1 MSSSAHNL
9 IEKNKL
15 LKEEIWYKKLKLK
28 NIKRKNRRLEEELF
42 QTRFSITTLLRRFK
56 PYPDVCDNINDGY
69 QQVNDYLQQLEL
81 NNRELEELSS
91 KLKDDLK
98 KQQEENMNLN
108 TVIKE
113 KEEKLFGFENNSNNM
128 DNNNNCDVIKN
139 IQNEYKK
146 LEDKFNQFSTT
157 TSRRRL
163 QQEEHLK
170 QISDDYKPSVQ
181 TSQFQRALDESEE
194 RFQENTRKLNA
205 AHEKNISDFQK
216 AMKSIK
222 PKVEALQNSVQSR
235 ADVLIREIKYL
246 SNNLNSMELIEQ
258 CQQIL
263 PKKN

>member
-1 MSSSAHNL
+1 
-9 IEKNKL
+9 
-15 LKEEIWYKKLKLK
+15 
-28 NIKRKNRRLEEELF
+28 
-42 QTRFSITTLLRRFK
+42 
-56 PYPDVCDNINDGY
+56 
-69 QQVNDYLQQLEL
+69 
-81 NNRELEELSS
+81 
-91 KLKDDLK
+91 
-98 KQQEENMNLN
+98 MNLN

-113 KEEKLFGFENNSNNM
+113 KEEKLFGFENNSKNM

-139 IQNEYKK
+139 IQSEYKK

-157 TSRRRL
+157 TSRRRLQQEEHLKQISDDYKPSNKKNTVQTSQFQRALDESEERFQENTRKLNAAHEKNISDFQKAMKSIRRRL

-263 PKKN
+263 PKKKLMVNTVGYSTNSQSVNDIIWNASGKVNILQNIQI